1 MRLKPSDIGACWDQ
15 PLARMR
21 ALKALGFEPGNI
33 LDIGAYHGSWSE
45 VMWHVWPNSVFHL
58 IEANEDCVPQLKQ
71 TGFMYHIALL
81 SDKVEEV
88 EYHKCQTGSGEG
100 NGIYKENS
108 VYPFV
113 SVKQT
118 TKTLLDAVRTVPLGI
133 IPIYDLVKIDVQGN
147 EINVMKGGESVIKA
161 THVIQLECQI
171 QSYCSGAPLAH
182 ETIAYMDSIGFRLYD
197 IIERHDNSRGMLL
210 QADFLFARK
219 DSPLFGLKVLT

>member
-1 MRLKPSDIGACWDQ
+1 MRLKPSDIGECWNG
-15 PLARMR
+15 PLSRMR
-21 ALKALGFEPGNI
+21 ALKALGFEPEKI
-33 LDIGAYHGSWSE
+33 LDIGAYHGAWSE
-45 VMWHVWPNSVFHL
+45 VMWHVWPKSMFFL
-58 IEANEDCVPQLKQ
+58 IEANEDCAPQLKQ
-71 TGFMYHIALL
+71 TGFIHAFAVL

-100 NGIYKENS
+100 NGLYKENS

-113 SVKQT
+113 SVKKI
-118 TKTLLDAVRTVPLGI
+118 TKTLADVVAVRDGPPAVF
-133 IPIYDLVKIDVQGN
+133 DLIKIDVQGN
-147 EINVMKGGESVIKA
+147 EIRVMKGGESVIKA
-161 THVIQLECQI
+161 AHVIQLECQI

-197 IIERHDNSRGMLL
+197 IMERHDNSRGMLI